1 MKAHPCL
8 CHKEKWVLENVM
20 FIHLLRCYFAKIVIH
35 WNVISSAE
43 GGYGLIS
50 SFFFVKFVY
59 TNIQNAN
66 ACVLQ
71 QYILIC
77 MVLMQMY
84 ELQMMYLRNSKW
96 ESTTLG
102 ERWHFHYHSV
112 NLWRLGSGMNEG
124 LEYPHKSR
132 CLASLSF
139 SLSVWLRKRQNLF

>member
-1 MKAHPCL
+1 MGSRECDVHSSPEMLL
-8 CHKEKWVLENVM
+8 CHDCHSLKCCFFNWGRLWFYEQ
-20 FIHLLRCYFAKIVIH
+20 
-35 WNVISSAE
+35 
-43 GGYGLIS
+43 
-50 SFFFVKFVY
+50 FFVKFVY

-77 MVLMQMY
+77 IVLMQMY
-84 ELQMMYLRNSKW
+84 VLQMMYLRNSKW

-139 SLSVWLRKRQNLF
+139 SLSVWLCKRQNLF